1 MRIVNEKV
9 ATCYYKSERTIVRN
23 NHVTKVTKEVELIS
37 VNARQKVLII
47 HIRVRLRKSYLRI
60 FKVSCYVIIFPT

>member
-23 NHVTKVTKEVELIS
+23 NHLKVITKEVELIFCECK
-37 VNARQKVLII
+37 A
-47 HIRVRLRKSYLRI
+47 KSAYYSHKNKAKKKLFRD
-60 FKVSCYVIIFPT
+60 